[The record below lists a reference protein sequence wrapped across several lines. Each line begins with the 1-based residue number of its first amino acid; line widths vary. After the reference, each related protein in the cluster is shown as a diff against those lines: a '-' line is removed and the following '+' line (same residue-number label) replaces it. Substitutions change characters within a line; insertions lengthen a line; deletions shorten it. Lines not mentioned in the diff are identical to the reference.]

1 MVRNIH
7 ERQLAAAPA
16 AVGALI
22 DSLAT
27 PDDRLWP
34 RGQWPA
40 MRFDR
45 PLGVGARGGHG
56 PIRYTVVAYQPGT
69 RIRFE
74 FSAPAGFRGYHEYE
88 ALRVDDRCCLLR
100 HSLVMTTRWPAWLS
114 WPMVYR
120 PLHDALIED
129 SLDTAARHLGLASPP
144 SRRWSRRVRALRSLI
159 RRRRF

>member
-7 ERQLAAAPA
+7 ERQLAAPPA
-16 AVGALI
+16 AVGTLI

-27 PDDRLWP
+27 ADDRLWP

-56 PIRYTVVAYQPGT
+56 PIRYTVVAYEPGA

-74 FSAPAGFRGYHEYE
+74 FSAPAGFRGHHGYE
-88 ALRVDDRCCLLR
+88 VLRVTDQRCLLR
-100 HSLVMTTRWPAWLS
+100 HSLVMTTRWPAWVS

-129 SLDTAARHLGLASPP
+129 SLDTAAHHLGLASAPP
-144 SRRWSRRVRALRSLI
+144 HRWTRRVRGLRSLV
-159 RRRRF
+159 RRRQP

>member
-7 ERQLAAAPA
+7 ERQLAAPPA

-56 PIRYTVVAYQPGT
+56 PIGYTVVAYEPG
-69 RIRFE
+69 RRVRFE
-74 FSAPAGFRGYHEYE
+74 FRAPAGFHGYHEYE
-88 ALRVDDRCCLLR
+88 VLPGADQGCLLR
-100 HSLVMTTRWPAWLS
+100 HSLVMTTGWPAWVS
-114 WPMVYR
+114 WPAVYR

-129 SLDTAARHLGLASPP
+129 SLDTAAHHLGLAAVP
-144 SRRWSRRVRALRSLI
+144 SHRWSRWVRALRSLI
-159 RRRRF
+159 RRRRP